1 MKHSILT
8 ICILLGLCTYALPMA
23 EAQSDS
29 PTATRSTKKKKTTA
43 KEKREAAKAKKAA
56 AKAEKE
62 AAKAEKEAAKAKKVA
77 AKKSAAAKR
86 AFDTA
91 EPTSKVGQ
99 FLKAQTYAT
108 DARPN
113 LEAKYYVVYR
123 SSSTCGHCHKLMPQI
138 LEAHAL
144 MQASGKVDLI
154 FDSYDGNL
162 SATTAY
168 LEKNGATFAAVHNPA
183 MQKMPGALHQYLLL
197 PPGIY
202 IVDAEGNRLASGP
215 AAAVL
220 PDWKKHT
227 LDKEE
232 ATED

>member
-1 MKHSILT
+1 MKHIILT

-29 PTATRSTKKKKTTA
+29 PTATRSTKKKKLTA
-43 KEKREAAKAKKAA
+43 KEKREAAKAKKA
-56 AKAEKE
+56 

-86 AFDTA
+86 AFDSA

-144 MQASGKVDLI
+144 M
-154 FDSYDGNL
+154 
-162 SATTAY
+162 
-168 LEKNGATFAAVHNPA
+168 
-183 MQKMPGALHQYLLL
+183 
-197 PPGIY
+197 
-202 IVDAEGNRLASGP
+202 LASAKVAP
-215 AAAVL
+215 FFSR
-220 PDWKKHT
+220 
-227 LDKEE
+227 
-232 ATED
+232 

>member
-1 MKHSILT
+1 MKHIILT

-29 PTATRSTKKKKTTA
+29 PTATRSTKKKKLTA
-43 KEKREAAKAKKAA
+43 KEKREAAKAKKA
-56 AKAEKE
+56 

-86 AFDTA
+86 AFDSA

-144 MQASGKVDLI
+144 MLASGKVDLI
-154 FDSYDGNL
+154 FDSYDGEL

-183 MQKMPGALHQYLLL
+183 MQKMPGALHQYLIL

-202 IVDAEGNRLASGP
+202 IVDAEGNRLASGH

-227 LDKEE
+227 LDAEKAAEE
-232 ATED
+232 

>member
-1 MKHSILT
+1 MKHTILT
-8 ICILLGLCTYALPMA
+8 ISILLGLFTWALPVA
-23 EAQSDS
+23 EAQSDNK
-29 PTATRSTKKKKTTA
+29 PTTTRSSKKKKSSA

-62 AAKAEKEAAKAKKVA
+62 AEKAKKA
-77 AKKSAAAKR
+77 ASRKAAAVKR
-86 AFDTA
+86 AFESA

-99 FLKAQTYAT
+99 FLKTQTYAT

-123 SSSTCGHCHKLMPQI
+123 SSSTCGHCHKLLPQI
-138 LEAHAL
+138 LEAHAKML
-144 MQASGKVDLI
+144 ASGKVDLI
-154 FDSYDGNL
+154 FDSYDGDL

-168 LEKNGATFAAVHNPA
+168 LEKNGASFAAVHNPA
-183 MQKMPGALHQYLLL
+183 MQKMPGAIHQYLCL

-202 IVDAEGNRLASGP
+202 IVDAEGNRLVNGH

-220 PDWKKHT
+220 PDWQKHT

-232 ATED
+232 ASEN